1 VLFFEGSPKQSAKKG
16 KSKGDRSKS
25 RSKSPKS
32 QKSSENTPNKKR
44 SGKKS
49 SSPKDKPDASAL
61 IPAEI
66 KETPPEENIPQP
78 GSIDYTYVN
87 EKLDMKIAK
96 IICDQWELVEIT
108 YTNGIKFI
116 FRKIRKEREQI
127 IRYLF
132 QIKRNF
138 LDYLKRPD
146 TKQIELEF
154 FIKEY
159 NKIPTDLRDDEEM
172 KAELHQRVEDL
183 RDNLYKVCD
192 IKKEESEKERE
203 TIMNNGWLPDKIG
216 FLINN
221 YITLMQVS
229 IINLYF
235 LKLFTSSIFE
245 YIIK

>member
-1 VLFFEGSPKQSAKKG
+1 
-16 KSKGDRSKS
+16 
-25 RSKSPKS
+25 
-32 QKSSENTPNKKR
+32 
-44 SGKKS
+44 
-49 SSPKDKPDASAL
+49 
-61 IPAEI
+61 
-66 KETPPEENIPQP
+66 
-78 GSIDYTYVN
+78 
-87 EKLDMKIAK
+87 MKIAK

-235 LKLFTSSIFE
+235 LKLFTSSIWIH
-245 YIIK
+245 YKIKCELDRFQDTALVLKDYYKCMHTPVPDEWPKEFPKIGLIEVN

>member
-1 VLFFEGSPKQSAKKG
+1 
-16 KSKGDRSKS
+16 
-25 RSKSPKS
+25 
-32 QKSSENTPNKKR
+32 
-44 SGKKS
+44 
-49 SSPKDKPDASAL
+49 
-61 IPAEI
+61 
-66 KETPPEENIPQP
+66 
-78 GSIDYTYVN
+78 
-87 EKLDMKIAK
+87 MKIAK

-116 FRKIRKEREQI
+116 FRKIRKEREHI

-229 IINLYF
+229 IINLNF
-235 LKLFTSSIFE
+235 LKLFTSSI
-245 YIIK
+245 